1 MTQYGPVPEF
11 PVKDKIVVITGGL
24 CHSKGARVLVGDLKL
39 TKEAEEYISQTSDHN
54 VAFVECD
61 VSSWK
66 SLHNLITASVDKFS
80 DVPDVYVP
88 CAGVFEPRWSNFWD
102 DTDEENYKLLRI
114 NIDHPVKFTRLAM
127 RALAG
132 AEKQGVV
139 CLVGSTAGIRANYF
153 ASLYS
158 ASKFA
163 VVGFAKSMG
172 QADPEEGVKVV
183 CILPGVV
190 QSPLWTVR
198 DDKVAE
204 QCKYEDRPGLQPMD
218 IAEVMLKMI
227 ESKEYDGGTCV
238 LKTPYE
244 ERVEEVGYLRSLR
257 KDSGEYD
264 PSPRPEPDISR
275 IKGVLAAERGRK
287 WT

>member
-158 ASKFA
+158 ARRR
-163 VVGFAKSMG
+163 
-172 QADPEEGVKVV
+172 EGGLHSARSGA
-183 CILPGVV
+183 IA
-190 QSPLWTVR
+190 TVDR
-198 DDKVAE
+198 QGHKVAE